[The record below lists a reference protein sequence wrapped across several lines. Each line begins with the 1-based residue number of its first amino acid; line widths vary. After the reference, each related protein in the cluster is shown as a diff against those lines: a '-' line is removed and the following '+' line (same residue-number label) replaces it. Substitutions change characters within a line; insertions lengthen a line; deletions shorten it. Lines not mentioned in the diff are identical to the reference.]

1 MEPDIERRIEM
12 GVSETTAVILAGG
25 VAKGAF
31 EAGALEVLAATDIQ
45 ISQLVATSSGALNGS
60 FLAAAIRAGKQRES
74 AARLVTLW
82 QDEADWMRS
91 INFDLKDLLSGV
103 ALSDSRKLLQL
114 MHAEIEPLAGAE
126 VNRIS
131 LKVVVGLVNGTLG
144 NIGKQPATTYERV
157 LEFDEHSFEKPAD
170 RERIY
175 QAVAAS
181 TAFPLVYA
189 PVEIE
194 GIGPCCD
201 GGAVND
207 TPVRLAIGDGAR
219 RIFVIAPYPAIADPP
234 KKLHGVDLLS
244 HLVDVLIHERLYR
257 DLHDAEQVNQSVRQ
271 IEEMVAQ
278 GRLSADQARQV
289 LDVMGWK
296 KVELIA
302 IRPERELP
310 GNAFSGLFHR
320 DLRVSYVEAGRRAA
334 RAVISG

>member
-1 MEPDIERRIEM
+1 M
-12 GVSETTAVILAGG
+12 GDTETTAVILAGG

-31 EAGALEVLAATDIQ
+31 EAGALEVLAATNIQ

-82 QDEADWMRS
+82 EDEANWMHS
-91 INFDLKDLLSGV
+91 LDVDLKDLLSGV
-103 ALSDSRKLLQL
+103 ALSDSNKLLEL
-114 MHAEIEPLAGAE
+114 MHEEIEPLAGQQ

-131 LKVVVGLVNGTLG
+131 LKVVVGILNGTLG
-144 NIGKQPATTYERV
+144 NIGDQPATTYERV
-157 LEFDEHSFEKPAD
+157 LAFDEHSFEKPAD

-181 TAFPLVYA
+181 AAFPLVYA
-189 PVEIE
+189 PVELE

-207 TPVRLAIGDGAR
+207 TPVRLAIDDGAL

-234 KKLHGVDLLS
+234 KKLHGIDLFS
-244 HLVDVLIHERLYR
+244 HLIDLLIHERLYR
-257 DLHDAEQVNQSVRQ
+257 DLHEAEQVNESVRQ
-271 IEEMVAQ
+271 IEAMAAQ

-302 IRPERELP
+302 IRPEQELP

-320 DLRVSYVEAGRRAA
+320 DLRVSYVESGRRAA
-334 RAVISG
+334 RAVLERMDAS

>member
-1 MEPDIERRIEM
+1 MTDI
-12 GVSETTAVILAGG
+12 ETTAVILAGG

-82 QDEADWMRS
+82 EDEANWAHSLDV
-91 INFDLKDLLSGV
+91 DLRDLLSGV
-103 ALSDSRKLLQL
+103 ALSDSDKLLEL
-114 MHAEIEPLAGAE
+114 MHAEIEPLAGGE
-126 VNRIS
+126 PVHRIS
-131 LKVVVGLVNGTLG
+131 LKVVVGAVNGTLG
-144 NIGKQPATTYERV
+144 SIGNQPATTYERV
-157 LEFDEHSFEKPAD
+157 LAFDEQSFATRGD

-181 TAFPLVYA
+181 TAFPLLYA

-207 TPVRLAIGDGAR
+207 TPVRLAINDGAR
-219 RIFVIAPYPAIADPP
+219 RILVIAPYPAVADPP

-244 HLVDVLIHERLYR
+244 HLVEMLIHERLYR
-257 DLHDAEQVNQSVRQ
+257 DLHDAEQVNASVR
-271 IEEMVAQ
+271 ELEKLVAQ
-278 GRLSADQARQV
+278 GRLAAEQARQV
-289 LDVMGWK
+289 LDVMGWRR
-296 KVELIA
+296 VELVA
-302 IRPERELP
+302 IRPEHELP

-334 RAVISG
+334 RAVLEK